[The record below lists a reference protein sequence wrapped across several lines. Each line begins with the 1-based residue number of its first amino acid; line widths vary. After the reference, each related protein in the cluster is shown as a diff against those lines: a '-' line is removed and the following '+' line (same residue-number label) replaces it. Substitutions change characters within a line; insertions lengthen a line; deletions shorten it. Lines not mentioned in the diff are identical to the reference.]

1 MNTTDTRPP
10 LPLYAKVEAI
20 LLTDMAEG
28 LLAPGDQLPPEEQL
42 IDRFQ
47 VSRTTIR
54 KAIENLIA
62 SGRVEIRRG
71 KGTFITQPKI
81 TQSLTE
87 LTGFA
92 EDMVVLGRHPSSR
105 LLDKKRVA
113 ADKAVARALDIG
125 PGTLVYKIERVRLAD
140 GVPMSFDETYLPMD
154 IGVKVVSNNLDVEPI
169 FDLLENKYALP
180 LIEARY
186 QLEAVVASPVVAQAL
201 NIEPGAPIFL
211 IERTSYTT
219 GQRPVDYEKLYY
231 RGDSIRFATQLS
243 RRPRSPAGER

>member
-1 MNTTDTRPP
+1 MNTISDAGS
-10 LPLYAKVEAI
+10 LPLYARVEAI
-20 LLTDMAEG
+20 LLKDISEG
-28 LLAPGDQLPPEEQL
+28 LLGPGDQLPPEEQL

-71 KGTFITQPKI
+71 KGTFVTQPKI
-81 TQSLTE
+81 TQALTE

-92 EDMVVLGRHPSSR
+92 EDMVILGRHPSSR
-105 LLDKKRVA
+105 LLDKKLIA
-113 ADKAVARALDIG
+113 ADKAVAHALDKL

-140 GVPMSFDETYLPMD
+140 GMPMSFDETYLPRN
-154 IGVKVVSNNLDVEPI
+154 IGEKVVSNNLEIEPI

-186 QLEAVVASPVVAQAL
+186 QLEAVVADQIVAQAL
-201 NIEPGAPIFL
+201 NIECGAPIFL

-219 GQRPVDYEKLYY
+219 GQQPIDYEKLYY